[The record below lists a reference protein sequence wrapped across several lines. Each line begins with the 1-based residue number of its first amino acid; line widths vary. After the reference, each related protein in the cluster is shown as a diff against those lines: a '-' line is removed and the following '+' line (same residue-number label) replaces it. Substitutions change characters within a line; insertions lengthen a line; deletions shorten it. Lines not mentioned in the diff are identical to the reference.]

1 MNNYTKW
8 RYCTLLSVTCT
19 SSTSARNWSLLCHY
33 IIIELNYQ
41 LPPSAHFHKIKLLYY
56 FDVGAAV
63 LVNYSLAPTKR
74 KSTQDGP
81 LLVKEVLQRL
91 TITVKSW
98 SHFHLAVKY
107 TGSCFSEHGHR
118 FCR

>member
-63 LVNYSLAPTKR
+63 LVNYSLAPTKKKVYAGR
-74 KSTQDGP
+74 PPVIERS
-81 LLVKEVLQRL
+81 L
-91 TITVKSW
+91 TTSDHNCEILEPFS
-98 SHFHLAVKY
+98 S
-107 TGSCFSEHGHR
+107 SC
-118 FCR
+118 